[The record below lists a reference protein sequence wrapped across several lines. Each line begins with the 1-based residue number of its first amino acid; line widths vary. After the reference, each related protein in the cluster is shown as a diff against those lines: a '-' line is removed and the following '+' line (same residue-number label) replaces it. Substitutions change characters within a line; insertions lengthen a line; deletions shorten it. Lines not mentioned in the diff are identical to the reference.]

1 MSMARFWRD
10 QGKPQQARELFAPV
24 LRLVYG
30 RLRHAGPEGGEGAA
44 RRAGAVSRSVGPFSI
59 SPVFLK
65 PQKNLFEIRCLCLTP
80 CHFDLSLLCGPATV
94 LRRDR

>member
-44 RRAGAVSRSVGPFSI
+44 RRAGAVSRSVGPFLNQSSI
-59 SPVFLK
+59 PEATEKSLR
-65 PQKNLFEIRCLCLTP
+65 NT
-80 CHFDLSLLCGPATV
+80 LSLFDAVPF
-94 LRRDR
+94 